1 MAKKKDIVE
10 DVVVEEKPEESTDIE
25 AVEES
30 QEEITEDKLEESQP
44 DEEKSPVIDEVE
56 EDKPEEITLDEVK
69 PDDELP
75 PIEVIDNNN
84 KVINND
90 AIGDVE
96 VPKGFAPMP
105 KVDKIG
111 TMGSVNGRL
120 YKVISKTHA
129 IWCDNG
135 AAFLLSNLK

>member
-1 MAKKKDIVE
+1 MAKKKEVAEDVIVE
-10 DVVVEEKPEESTDIE
+10 EEVKEELTEEVEDIEKSTDIE
-25 AVEES
+25 EAIEE
-30 QEEITEDKLEESQP
+30 
-44 DEEKSPVIDEVE
+44 SPVIDEEVE
-56 EDKPEEITLDEVK
+56 EKPEEITLDEVK
-69 PDDELP
+69 PDEELP
-75 PIEVIDNNN
+75 PIEVIDNKNN
-84 KVINND
+84 IINND